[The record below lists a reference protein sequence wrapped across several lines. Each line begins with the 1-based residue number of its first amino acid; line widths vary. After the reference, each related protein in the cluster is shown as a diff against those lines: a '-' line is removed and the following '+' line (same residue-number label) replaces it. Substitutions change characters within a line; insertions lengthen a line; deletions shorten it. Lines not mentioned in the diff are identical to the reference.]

1 MLEPALQYEALT
13 QVSIVLLFFVL
24 LALWERARP
33 LSVLTRRKWFR
44 WFNNLLLMLCSVAVL
59 RVLMPVLALSVAVF
73 AQQQQWGIIN
83 FFDMPLWLK
92 VLCSLVLLDL
102 GMYFRHT
109 MFHVLPLLWRFHRVH
124 HSDPDCDLSTGLR
137 FHPVE
142 VLIST
147 LLKGMIIL
155 SLGPPVIAV
164 IIFELTISLMSMFV
178 HSNIRLSSA
187 VEPILRWFFVTPDM
201 HRVHHSSKEN
211 ETNSNF
217 SFHLSIWDRL
227 FGTYLAEPANG
238 LLKMQTGLENFRE
251 DYWQNIKGLLLMPFS
266 TRVRGYAINYR
277 DTKNEDELI
286 LARELAQHS
295 EEKARLS
302 SELSSYMKAINEHA
316 LVSVTDT
323 RGKIIMANALFSET
337 SGYSDAELIGED
349 HRIVNSGVHPKSFF
363 TDLWKTISSGR
374 KWHGEICNR
383 AKNGDLYWVD
393 SAIVP
398 NISADGSIDAYVSVR
413 INITERKRQEA
424 ELRDANEKLEKI
436 SRVDALTQVANR
448 RHFDEMLE
456 YDVNKMRRFNIP
468 LTLIIC
474 DIDHFKQLNDT
485 YGHATGDVC
494 LQQVAQ
500 CIKSSF
506 LRTSDLVAR
515 YGGEEF
521 AIILSN
527 IDKENSIVLAERMRK
542 EVEALVFEVEPQV
555 HITISAGLTTLIPD
569 KSVSATSIIK
579 CADKALYMA
588 KDNGRN
594 NVQYSGA

>member
-1 MLEPALQYEALT
+1 MLESVLQYEALA
-13 QVSIVLLFFVL
+13 QVSIVLLVFLF

-33 LSVLTRRKWFR
+33 LSVLTRRKWPR
-44 WFNNLLLMLCSVAVL
+44 WFNNLSLMLCGFIIL
-59 RVLMPVLALSVAVF
+59 RVLMPALAYNVAVL

-83 FFDMPLWLK
+83 FIDIPVWLK
-92 VLCSLVLLDL
+92 VLLSLVLLDL

-124 HSDPDCDLSTGLR
+124 HSDLDCDLSTGLR
-137 FHPVE
+137 FHPIE
-142 VLIST
+142 IFISV
-147 LLKGMIIL
+147 LLKSMIIL
-155 SLGPPVIAV
+155 ALGPPVIAV
-164 IIFELTISLMSMFV
+164 ILFELMIILMSMFV
-178 HSNIRLSSA
+178 HSNIRLNSML
-187 VEPILRWFFVTPDM
+187 ERGLRWFFVTPGM

-217 SFHLSIWDRL
+217 SFHLSVWDRL

-238 LLKMQTGLENFRE
+238 LSGMQIGLENFRE

-266 TRVRGYAINYR
+266 SRVQGYAINYR
-277 DTKNEDELI
+277 DTKNEDELA

-323 RGKIIMANALFSET
+323 AGKIVMSNDLFSET
-337 SGYSDAELIGED
+337 SGYSHAELIGKD
-349 HRIVNSGVHPKSFF
+349 HRIVNSGVHSKSFF
-363 TDLWKTISSGR
+363 TDLWETISSGR

-398 NISADGSIDAYVSVR
+398 NISAEGKIDAYVSVR
-413 INITERKRQEA
+413 INITERKRQEEA
-424 ELRDANEKLEKI
+424 LRDANEKLEKI

-474 DIDHFKQLNDT
+474 DIDHFKKLNDT
-485 YGHATGDVC
+485 YGHTTGDMC
-494 LQQVAQ
+494 LQKVAQ

-527 IDKENSIVLAERMRK
+527 IDKGNSIVLVERMRK
-542 EVEALVFEVEPQV
+542 EVEALVFDVDPQV

-569 KSVSATSIIK
+569 KDTTVTSIIK
-579 CADKALYMA
+579 QADEALYMA
-588 KDNGRN
+588 KSKGRN
-594 NVQYSGA
+594 NVQYFET